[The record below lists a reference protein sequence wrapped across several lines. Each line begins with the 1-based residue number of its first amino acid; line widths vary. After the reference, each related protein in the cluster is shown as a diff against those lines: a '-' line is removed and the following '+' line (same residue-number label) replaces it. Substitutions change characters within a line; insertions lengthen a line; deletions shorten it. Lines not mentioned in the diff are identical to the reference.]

1 MVQQCSVLISYS
13 ASPLNPLNVILS
25 ADEPEAEQQLL
36 GGVNKTADWS
46 SSRRNRKL
54 LTHVVC
60 HVFRESGS
68 STVLISYRTVETKQ
82 YPIRLTIFARFV
94 DEISWYWTHQ
104 PINQLW
110 FITYRSMLTFIIVF
124 PSSTKKCS
132 NVALNPALQ

>member
-1 MVQQCSVLISYS
+1 MLISYS

-36 GGVNKTADWS
+36 GGFNKTADRS
-46 SSRRNRKL
+46 SSHRNRKL

-68 STVLISYRTVETKQ
+68 STALISYQTVETKQ

-94 DEISWYWTHQ
+94 DEIS
-104 PINQLW
+104 
-110 FITYRSMLTFIIVF
+110 
-124 PSSTKKCS
+124 
-132 NVALNPALQ
+132 